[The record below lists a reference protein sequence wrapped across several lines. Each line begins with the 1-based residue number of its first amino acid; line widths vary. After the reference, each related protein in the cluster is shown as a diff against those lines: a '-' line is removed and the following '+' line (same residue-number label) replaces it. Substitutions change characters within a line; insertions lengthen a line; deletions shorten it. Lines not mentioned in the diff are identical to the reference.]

1 MYKLVDLV
9 IILSALVGRRMCHLV
24 DFQIKSSSSPS
35 TVKMVL
41 KWEVAMGGWTFSL
54 INFYHS
60 AFTHLDFDSM
70 HARSLT

>member
-9 IILSALVGRRMCHLV
+9 IILSALVGRRMGHLV

-41 KWEVAMGGWTFSL
+41 KWEVAMGGISP
-54 INFYHS
+54 
-60 AFTHLDFDSM
+60 
-70 HARSLT
+70 